1 MLRENGRGDAT
12 TDGGPADLATPV
24 DSRTLRGFHAFENT
38 IAVASLLLL
47 CFVPIL
53 EILLRTVFR
62 TGILGQSGYLVH
74 LVLVVGFFGGM
85 ITARDGRHLSMAGG
99 FTRSEQRFA
108 RAFRIAVAF
117 LATTVG
123 IALAWSALS
132 LLLIGFEPG
141 RRIGV
146 VPMRLFVAAMP
157 IGYAVMALRFAT
169 RPGGKAG
176 WIIAAAGLLAGTF
189 LGASS
194 IANAGFIL
202 LPDPPVMLDRIL
214 MLWTAVIPR
223 IAVPASIVLVVS
235 AFLGTPLFVVL
246 AGISYLLLGGAGGAL
261 EVIPDEGYTMLTGR
275 TIAAIPLFT
284 FAGYILSES
293 NAANRLVRLFQAFLG
308 WIPGGLVVTAV
319 LASAFFTSFTGAS
332 GVTILALGGLL
343 YSVLSKSG
351 NLGDNFSVGILTGSS
366 NVGLL
371 FPPSLAI
378 IIYGTTAGVNIFHLF
393 MAGIVPGV
401 LLVIVLG
408 GIGIFVAVRGGHARI
423 PFDRSEA
430 KVALRE
436 ALWELLLPVIV
447 IGVFFSGIANLV
459 ETAAVAA
466 GYALVI
472 EIVVR
477 REISLRGL
485 LDVALKCVSIVG
497 GVLVILAAARG
508 LSFYIIDAQVPMA
521 LQSWVE
527 ANISSPFVFLIL
539 LNLAL
544 LVTGCFMDIFSAIL
558 IVAPL
563 VIPLGEL
570 FAIDPLHLGIIFL
583 ANLGLGFITPP
594 VGLDL
599 FLSSYRFERPL
610 PKIYRNVLPFFAV
623 ELIIVLIITYVPF
636 LTRFLPS
643 LVGA

>member
-1 MLRENGRGDAT
+1 MSRE
-12 TDGGPADLATPV
+12 PAGMEGSTEKA
-24 DSRTLRGFHAFENT
+24 GFHSGPIRSRLLRSLHGLENAL
-38 IAVASLLLL
+38 AVGSLLLL
-47 CFVPIL
+47 CSVPIL

-74 LVLVVGFFGGM
+74 LVLLIGFFGGM
-85 ITARDGRHLSMAGG
+85 ITARNGHHLSMAGG
-99 FTRSEQRFA
+99 FSQSDQRFA

-117 LATTVG
+117 LASTIG

-141 RRIGV
+141 RRIGF
-146 VPMRLFVAAMP
+146 VPVRLFIATMP
-157 IGYAVMALRFAT
+157 IGYAVMALRFAA
-169 RPGGKAG
+169 RPGG
-176 WIIAAAGLLAGTF
+176 AAAWIVSVMGVLAGTF
-189 LGASS
+189 LGGSS
-194 IANAGFIL
+194 IANAGFIVL
-202 LPDPPVMLDRIL
+202 AEPPAVLDQVL
-214 MLWTAVIPR
+214 NAWLAVIPR
-223 IAVPASIVLVVS
+223 IAVPASILLVVS
-235 AFLGTPLFVVL
+235 AFLGTPLFIVI
-246 AGISYLLLGGAGGAL
+246 AGVSYLLLGGAGGAM

-284 FAGYILSES
+284 FAGYVLSES
-293 NAANRLVRLFQAFLG
+293 AAANRLVRLFRAFLG
-308 WIPGGLVVTAV
+308 WIPGGLAMAAV

-343 YSVLSKSG
+343 YYVLTKSG
-351 NLGDNFSVGILTGSS
+351 NLAPSFSVGMLTASS

-401 LLVIVLG
+401 LLVLVLG
-408 GIGIFVAVRGGHARI
+408 GIAVFIAIRGGHARI
-423 PFDRSEA
+423 PFEA
-430 KVALRE
+430 AEAWKALRG
-436 ALWELLLPVIV
+436 AFWELLLPVIV
-447 IGVFFSGIANLV
+447 VVVFFSGIANLV

-466 GYALVI
+466 LYAVLI
-472 EIVVR
+472 ETVVH

-485 LDVALKCVSIVG
+485 LAVGLRCVSIVG

-521 LQSWVE
+521 LQAWVE

-599 FLSSYRFERPL
+599 FLSSYRFERAL
-610 PKIYRNVLPFFAV
+610 PTIYRNVLPFFAV
-623 ELIIVLIITYVPF
+623 ELIMVLIITYVPF

-643 LVGA
+643 LVGG